1 MGLSLV
7 FDEGPGSPGMSDR
20 SNNRLRARVNMDV
33 LDNNPL
39 LSATTKLSQRVD
51 LRGEGFCQA
60 GDRKRI

>member
-1 MGLSLV
+1 
-7 FDEGPGSPGMSDR
+7 MSDR

-39 LSATTKLSQRVD
+39 RPTATKLSQSIH

-60 GDRKRI
+60 SDGKRI